1 MAAEPKDVGMRVI
14 GNSKIKVEYSAG
26 SKTAT
31 VTFPSTGTYELEA
44 YSTDSIRGNSYKL
57 TVNVTRSMPKPTI
70 EQVGVDA
77 ETGYYAINWNAAT
90 LPSGI
95 SKAVISKEGLT
106 TGSFSAIDT
115 VDVKDGRFIDKSSNP
130 VVQTSRYTIR
140 LVADNGQTS
149 ENSLPHKPLHVM
161 LMKAI
166 SGYNLIWNSYE
177 GLAVQGYSILR
188 GSSPDNMKQ
197 IAQVARSINNYTDIT
212 APSGTCYYAV
222 IVLNG
227 TSQEARSASREIT
240 GVSDEAINSNVISTE
255 SAIEGVTAESI
266 EIITLDED
274 KTLND
279 EHKELQL
286 YTLILP
292 TYSTI
297 SSVKWEITEGNS
309 LASIDNNG
317 ILHGKGGTGN
327 VTVQAR
333 TIDGSDL
340 SAEISVPVSIQ
351 KTALRGDVN
360 GDGEVNVG
368 DLVCVSN
375 FMAGDE
381 SVFKDAADVN
391 NDGEVNVGDMVV
403 ISNIMSGN
411 E

>member
-1 MAAEPKDVGMRVI
+1 
-14 GNSKIKVEYSAG
+14 
-26 SKTAT
+26 
-31 VTFPSTGTYELEA
+31 
-44 YSTDSIRGNSYKL
+44 
-57 TVNVTRSMPKPTI
+57 MPIPAI
-70 EQVGVDA
+70 EQVNVDA
-77 ETGYYAINWNAAT
+77 ETGYYKINWNTAT
-90 LPSGI
+90 LPFGI
-95 SKAVISKEGLT
+95 SKAVISKEGAT
-106 TGSFSAIDT
+106 TGVFAVIDT
-115 VDVKDGRFIDKSSNP
+115 VAVQDGQFIDRSSNP
-130 VVQTSRYTIR
+130 AIQASRYTIQ
-140 LVADNGQTS
+140 LIADNGQTS
-149 ENSLPHKPLHVM
+149 ESSQPHKPLHVM
-161 LMKAI
+161 LMKAV
-166 SGYNLIWNSYE
+166 SGYSLIWNYYE
-177 GLAVQGYSILR
+177 GLDVQGYSILR

-292 TYSTI
+292 TSSTI
-297 SSVKWEITEGNS
+297 SSVKWEITEGYS

-351 KTALRGDVN
+351 KTALRGDAN
-360 GDGEVNVG
+360 GDGVVNMDDAAFVTNVILG
-368 DLVCVSN
+368 TED
-375 FMAGDE
+375 AT
-381 SVFKDAADVN
+381 DAADVN
-391 NDGEVNVGDMVV
+391 NDGVVSMPDAMFIVNKILNGKFPD
-403 ISNIMSGN
+403 G